1 MKNYTL
7 KDIDEQMLKEIRK
20 RRQICK
26 WRNKMKTLIIS
37 TIAMMLTLILIFA
50 LEYKTNGLL
59 GSILYFTILNLI
71 REQYTELK

>member
-37 TIAMMLTLILIFA
+37 TIAVMLTLILIFA
-50 LEYKTNGLL
+50 LENKTNGLL